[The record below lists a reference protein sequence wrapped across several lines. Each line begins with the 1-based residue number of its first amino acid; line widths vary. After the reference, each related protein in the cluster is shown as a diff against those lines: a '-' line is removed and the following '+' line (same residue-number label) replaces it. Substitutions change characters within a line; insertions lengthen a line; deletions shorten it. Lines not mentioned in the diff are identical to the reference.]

1 MENIILLVHL
11 IAAVS
16 IVVLILLQ
24 QGKGAEMG
32 ASFGSGASQ
41 TLFGSGGTG
50 NFFSRLTAFFALIFF
65 VTSFSL
71 AVVAKQQTTV
81 DDDLIPALEEVDL
94 PALSETV
101 ESDIP
106 EASAESDVPAA
117 AVEESLPETATESV
131 EAEMPAVDTEVT
143 E

>member
-41 TLFGSGGTG
+41 TLFGSGGAG

-71 AVVAKQQTTV
+71 AVVAKQHTAV
-81 DDDLIPALEEVDL
+81 DDDLIPTLEEVDL
-94 PALSETV
+94 PALVEAV

-106 EASAESDVPAA
+106 VT
-117 AVEESLPETATESV
+117 AVEESLPEVVTESV
-131 EAEMPAVDTEVT
+131 EVEMPIDAEITE
-143 E
+143 

>member
-71 AVVAKQQTTV
+71 AVVAKQHTSV
-81 DDDLIPALEEVDL
+81 DDDLISTLEEVDF
-94 PALSETV
+94 PALSEVV

-106 EASAESDVPAA
+106 VS
-117 AVEESLPETATESV
+117 AVEESLPEDGSV
-131 EAEMPAVDTEVT
+131 EAEASADVEITE
-143 E
+143 

>member
-11 IAAVS
+11 VAAIS

-41 TLFGSGGTG
+41 TLFGSGGSG
-50 NFFSRLTAFFALIFF
+50 NFFSRLTAVFALIFF

-71 AVVAKQQTTV
+71 AVVAKQQTTIE
-81 DDDLIPALEEVDL
+81 DDLIPTLEEVDL
-94 PALSETV
+94 PALTDEV
-101 ESDIP
+101 ESALPDMPVEEELPAEI
-106 EASAESDVPAA
+106 ESAESDVPA
-117 AVEESLPETATESV
+117 VDSVKPE
-131 EAEMPAVDTEVT
+131 
-143 E
+143 

>member
-71 AVVAKQQTTV
+71 AVVAKQKTTV
-81 DDDLIPALEEVDL
+81 EDDLIPTLDDVDL
-94 PALSETV
+94 PALSDVV

-106 EASAESDVPAA
+106 TT
-117 AVEESLPETATESV
+117 AVEESLPVTESV
-131 EAEMPAVDTEVT
+131 EAEMPADVEITE
-143 E
+143 

>member
-11 IAAVS
+11 VAAIS

-41 TLFGSGGTG
+41 TLFGSGGSG
-50 NFFSRLTAFFALIFF
+50 NFFSRLTAVFALIFF

-71 AVVAKQQTTV
+71 AVVAKQQTTIE
-81 DDDLIPALEEVDL
+81 DDLIPTLEEVDL
-94 PALSETV
+94 PALTHEV
-101 ESDIP
+101 ESALPDMPVEEELPAEI
-106 EASAESDVPAA
+106 ESAESDVPA
-117 AVEESLPETATESV
+117 VDSVKPE
-131 EAEMPAVDTEVT
+131 
-143 E
+143 

>member
-81 DDDLIPALEEVDL
+81 EDDLIQTLEEIDL
-94 PALSETV
+94 PALTDDV

-106 EASAESDVPAA
+106 VST
-117 AVEESLPETATESV
+117 VEESLPEVNTESAEV
-131 EAEMPAVDTEVT
+131 EMSADEEITE
-143 E
+143 

>member
-81 DDDLIPALEEVDL
+81 EDDLIPALEEVDL
-94 PALSETV
+94 PALAEDN

-106 EASAESDVPAA
+106 AAE
-117 AVEESLPETATESV
+117 EESLPEVGPVEIETPADEEITE
-131 EAEMPAVDTEVT
+131 
-143 E
+143 

>member
-11 IAAVS
+11 VAAIS

-41 TLFGSGGTG
+41 TLFGSGGSG
-50 NFFSRLTAFFALIFF
+50 NFFSRLTAVFALIFF

-71 AVVAKQQTTV
+71 AVVAKQQTTIE
-81 DDDLIPALEEVDL
+81 DDLIPTLEEVDL
-94 PALSETV
+94 PALTDEV
-101 ESDIP
+101 ESALPDMPVEEELPAEI
-106 EASAESDVPAA
+106 ESAESDVPA
-117 AVEESLPETATESV
+117 VVSVKPE
-131 EAEMPAVDTEVT
+131 
-143 E
+143 